1 VTAVTGR
8 DELLALLRPRFA
20 TATSDI
26 EPPVVVGCSG
36 GADSVALL
44 VLAVDAGLRPV
55 AVHVDHGLRPE
66 SQREQCAVAAL
77 AASVGAAF
85 DGRAVCVEPGSNV
98 EARARDARYGVLEA
112 ARAEHRASAV
122 LIAHTADDQAETVLL
137 NVLRGSATAGL
148 AGMRSRRGCV
158 VRPLLATRRA
168 ELAALCEALTLPVL
182 HDPMNDD
189 ESFRRVALRRQV
201 VPLLEQLAARDLV
214 PVLAGQAEILGEE
227 SDYLDALARAAWP
240 IDGDTPARALATLEP
255 VLARR
260 AVRQWLGPPPPSR
273 AEVARVL
280 DVASGARRATE
291 LAGRR
296 TVRLG
301 QGGRLLLDANK

>member
-1 VTAVTGR
+1 VTAVAGR
-8 DELLALLRPRFA
+8 DELAPLRARFA
-20 TATSDI
+20 AGAAGVD
-26 EPPVVVGCSG
+26 PPVVVGCSG

-44 VLAVDAGLRPV
+44 VLAVDAGLRPL

-66 SQREQCAVAAL
+66 SRGEQDHVAEL
-77 AASVGAAF
+77 AAHVGAAF
-85 DGRAVCVEPGSNV
+85 DGRTVHIEPGSNT
-98 EARARDARYGVLEA
+98 EARARDARYAALEA
-112 ARAEHRASAV
+112 ARVEYGASAV
-122 LIAHTADDQAETVLL
+122 LVAHTADDQAETVLL
-137 NVLRGSATAGL
+137 NVLRGSAAAGL
-148 AGMRSRRGCV
+148 AGMRARRGTI
-158 VRPLLATRRA
+158 VRPLLTTRRF
-168 ELAALCEALTLPVL
+168 ELVALCHALALSVL

-189 ESFRRVALRRQV
+189 ETFRRVALRRRV
-201 VPLLEQLAARDLV
+201 VPLLEELAARDLV

-240 IDGDTPARALATLEP
+240 VAGDTRARELSSLHP

-280 DVASGARRATE
+280 EVASGARRATE
-291 LAGRR
+291 LAGGR

-301 QGGRLLLDANK
+301 GRGRLLVD